1 MKLMKPV
8 KLLMACWRAAAA
20 RCVSPALTMSFI
32 DLGND
37 GFTWESVSQ
46 KVVFSPL
53 VWGILTLPVA
63 ALGVWSLRRRA
74 GAAGIALSASALD
87 DRQTHVLR
95 PVLVSDGWQDRVRE
109 ELATSER
116 AFLVAEKGDEEIHF
130 RWRPGRGKQ
139 SVWGSMSF
147 DAPSGDVVLD
157 VRDEEGLLGV
167 SGLGKGVSFVAV
179 CQIARATG
187 LESGTARG

>member
-1 MKLMKPV
+1 
-8 KLLMACWRAAAA
+8 
-20 RCVSPALTMSFI
+20 MSFI

-130 RWRPGRGKQ
+130 RWRPGRG
-139 SVWGSMSF
+139 SSPCG
-147 DAPSGDVVLD
+147 DRCPSTHPRGT
-157 VRDEEGLLGV
+157 
-167 SGLGKGVSFVAV
+167 SSS
-179 CQIARATG
+179 T
-187 LESGTARG
+187 SGTRRDSWGCPGWARGSRSSRCVK

>member
-20 RCVSPALTMSFI
+20 KCVSLALTMMFI
-32 DLGND
+32 DLVND
-37 GFTWESVSQ
+37 GFTWESVSHE
-46 KVVFSPL
+46 VVFSPL

-63 ALGVWSLRRRA
+63 VLGVWSLRRRA

-95 PVLVSDGWQDRVRE
+95 PVPVSDGWQDRVRD
-109 ELATSER
+109 ELAAAER
-116 AFLVAEKGDEEIHF
+116 AFFVAEKGDEEIHF

-167 SGLGKGVSFVAV
+167 AGLGKGVSFVAV